1 MAKKKTYRKS
11 DYELRQGENDDL
23 GADRQPPQAVELE
36 IMVLGAILIDNEVL
50 NDVLQIL
57 EPENFYMNKHKTI
70 LQAIINL
77 DSKKEPVDPTTLKE
91 ELKRMDNLND
101 VGGIEYIMELTTSVS
116 TSANVKYYTRIIF
129 EKSILRNLISVS
141 SKIVEDCLDPTSNTF
156 KTLDE
161 AEQKILDISQRLS
174 KKKVLSIKDEIDR
187 LIGELGEQRQNKTKI
202 SGIPTGYG
210 DLDEYTSGFQNSEL
224 IVIAGR
230 PSHGKTAFSM
240 NIARNA
246 AVDHGKSVAIF
257 SLEMS
262 FRELVMRL
270 LASEAKVNSKKLKTG
285 KSSNDE
291 WKRVM
296 KSFHQLKTNMFI
308 DDSSELSVL
317 EIRAKARKLKENH
330 NIDMIIVDYLQ
341 LIKGPEESERRDL
354 EVAYVS
360 RSLKALAKEL
370 DIPVVACAQLNRGIE
385 QRGKE
390 KRPQLADLRESGAIE
405 QDADVVIF
413 VHRPIMGM
421 KPDKT
426 DPGYEELLHKAE
438 IIIGKQRN
446 GPVGDLELV
455 FISEFATFMNKA
467 HHPRIDIPASA
478 SAELGEP
485 F

>member
-1 MAKKKTYRKS
+1 MAKKKTYRRS
-11 DYELRQGENDDL
+11 EQ
-23 GADRQPPQAVELE
+23 DRQESDPDILGSDRQAPHATELE
-36 IMVLGAILIDNEVL
+36 VMVLGAILIDNEVL

-57 EPENFYMNKHKTI
+57 EPENFYVSKHRTI

-91 ELKRMDNLND
+91 ELKRMDKLTE
-101 VGGIEYIMELTTSVS
+101 VGGIEYIMDLTTSVS

-156 KTLDE
+156 KTLDD

-174 KKKVLSIKDEIDR
+174 KKKVLSMKEEIDR
-187 LIGELGEQRQNKTKI
+187 FINELGEQRESKKTI
-202 SGIPTGYG
+202 SGISTGFT
-210 DLDEYTSGFQNSEL
+210 DLDEYTSGFQDSEL
-224 IVIAGR
+224 IIIAGR

-246 AVDHGKSVAIF
+246 AVEHGKSVAIF

-285 KSSNDE
+285 KSNNEE
-291 WKRVM
+291 WDRVM
-296 KSFHQLKTNMFI
+296 KSFHRLKTNIFI

-330 NIDMIIVDYLQ
+330 KIDMIVVDYLQ
-341 LIKGPEESERRDL
+341 LIRGPEESERRDL

-467 HHPRIDIPASA
+467 HHPQINIPRSVA
-478 SAELGEP
+478 AEEEP

>member
-1 MAKKKTYRKS
+1 MAKKKTYKRS
-11 DYELRQGENDDL
+11 ES
-23 GADRQPPQAVELE
+23 DRQDTDPEILGNERQAPQAVDLEL
-36 IMVLGAILIDNEVL
+36 MVLGAILIDNEVL

-57 EPENFYMNKHKTI
+57 EPGNFYVNKHRTI

-77 DSKKEPVDPTTLKE
+77 DSKKEPVDPSTLKE
-91 ELKRMDNLND
+91 ELKRMDKLTE
-101 VGGIEYIMELTTSVS
+101 VGGLEYIMDLTTSVS

-141 SKIVEDCLDPTSNTF
+141 SEIVEECLDPTSNTF
-156 KTLDE
+156 KTLDG
-161 AEQKILDISQRLS
+161 AEKKILDISQRLS
-174 KKKVLSIKDEIDR
+174 KKKVLSMKEEIGNFVND
-187 LIGELGEQRQNKTKI
+187 LGNQRQSKKTI
-202 SGIPTGYG
+202 SGISTGFN
-210 DLDEYTSGFQNSEL
+210 DLDEYTSGFQDSEL
-224 IVIAGR
+224 IIIAGR

-270 LASEAKVNSKKLKTG
+270 LASEANVNSKKLKTG
-285 KSSNDE
+285 KSNDDE

-296 KSFHQLKTNMFI
+296 GSFHKLKTNIFI

-317 EIRAKARKLKENH
+317 EIRAKARKLKDNH
-330 NIDMIIVDYLQ
+330 NIDMIVVDYLQ
-341 LIKGPEESERRDL
+341 LIRGPEESERRDL

-426 DPGYEELLHKAE
+426 DPGYDELLHKAE

-455 FISEFATFMNKA
+455 FISEYATFRNKA
-467 HHPRIDIPASA
+467 HHPHINLPGSITSGD
-478 SAELGEP
+478 EP

>member
-1 MAKKKTYRKS
+1 MAKKKSNKRTDVDNEES
-11 DYELRQGENDDL
+11 DPAMIGN
-23 GADRQPPQAVELE
+23 DRQAPHATELE
-36 IMVLGAILIDNEVL
+36 VMVLGAILIDNEVL

-57 EPENFYMNKHKTI
+57 EPENFYVNKHRTI

-91 ELKRMDNLND
+91 ELKRMDKLTE
-101 VGGIEYIMELTTSVS
+101 VGGIEYIMDLTTSVS
-116 TSANVKYYTRIIF
+116 TAANVKYYTRIIF

-141 SKIVEDCLDPTSNTF
+141 SKIVEECLDPTSNTF

-174 KKKVLSIKDEIDR
+174 KKKVLSMKEEIDR
-187 LIGELGEQRQNKTKI
+187 FINELGEQRASKKTI
-202 SGIPTGYG
+202 SGISTGFT
-210 DLDEYTSGFQNSEL
+210 DLDEYTSGFQDSEL
-224 IVIAGR
+224 IIIAGR

-285 KSSNDE
+285 KSNNIE
-291 WKRVM
+291 WERVM
-296 KSFHQLKTNMFI
+296 KSFHRLKTNIFI

-330 NIDMIIVDYLQ
+330 KIDMIVVDYLQ
-341 LIKGPEESERRDL
+341 LIRGPEESERRDL

-426 DPGYEELLHKAE
+426 DPGYDELLHKAE

-455 FISEFATFMNKA
+455 FISEFATFNNKA
-467 HHPRIDIPASA
+467 HHPHINIPGIVTL
-478 SAELGEP
+478 EEEP